1 MSDLMA
7 ARWQMGTSLGFHI
20 IFAALGI
27 GLPLMMVIAEGLYLR
42 TGHRA
47 WLALARRWS
56 KAFAILFAVGAVSGT
71 ILSFELGLLWPR
83 FMEYAGGIFGM
94 PFSLEGFAFFI
105 EAIFLGIYLY
115 GWDKLSPRAH
125 WLAGIPVAIS
135 GALSGIFVVAANAW
149 MNSPAGFDIVDGEV
163 VNVDPIGA
171 MFNDAWF
178 QQALHMTLAAYT
190 ATAFGLAGIYAFGYL
205 RGRKDAYH
213 TRALKLAVTFGL
225 VLAISQA
232 ISGDLSARWVA
243 DNQPVKFAAM
253 EGHFETDTHVGLTI
267 GGWPDPETR
276 ETNWGIQ
283 IPGMLSFLAGDS
295 FDAEVMGLND
305 VPMSDQPDPRPV
317 HLGFQVMV
325 GLGVTMILVS
335 LWIVVTSWR
344 GRKFAPSTW
353 QLRAL
358 VALTPA
364 GFIAIEAGWVVT
376 EVGRQPWI
384 IQGIMRTEDGVTEV
398 PGQFAALGGFTL
410 LYVLLAVLL
419 TWLLLRLAKTPPPID
434 EAHPYDVRIAAE
446 SEARHAV
453 G

>member
-1 MSDLMA
+1 MNDLMA

-42 TGHRA
+42 TGNRA

-83 FMEYAGGIFGM
+83 FMEYAGGIIGM
-94 PFSLEGFAFFI
+94 PFSMEGFAFFV

-125 WLAGIPVAIS
+125 WLSGFPVAIS

-149 MNSPAGFDIVDGEV
+149 MNSPAGFDIIDGEV
-163 VNVDPIGA
+163 HNVDPIAA

-190 ATAFGLAGIYAFGYL
+190 ATAFGVAGVYAFGYL
-205 RGRKDAYH
+205 RGRQDTYH
-213 TRALKLAVTFGL
+213 QSAIKLAVSLGL
-225 VLAISQA
+225 VLAIAQA
-232 ISGDLSARWVA
+232 ISGDISARWVA
-243 DNQPVKFAAM
+243 ENQPVKFAAL
-253 EGHFETDTHVGLTI
+253 EGHFETESRASLTI
-267 GGWPDPETR
+267 GGWPDPEAR
-276 ETNWGIQ
+276 ETKYAIE
-283 IPGMLSFLAGDS
+283 IPGMLSLLAGGDV
-295 FDAEVMGLND
+295 DTVVMGLND
-305 VPMSDQPDPRPV
+305 VPMADQPDPRPV
-317 HLGFQVMV
+317 HLGFQTMV

-335 LWIVVTSWR
+335 LWVMIGRWR
-344 GRKFAPSTW
+344 KKLDVPTTW

-358 VALTPA
+358 VALTPT
-364 GFIAIEAGWVVT
+364 GFIAIEAGWIVT

-384 IQGIMRTEDGVTEV
+384 IQDVMRTEDAVTTV
-398 PGQFAALGGFTL
+398 PGQFAAFGGFTI
-410 LYVLLAVLL
+410 LYALLAIIL
-419 TWLLLRLAKTPPPID
+419 TWLLLRLAKSPPPID
-434 EAHPYDVRIAAE
+434 EPPPYRVASSKE
-446 SEARHAV
+446 SRTPHAM